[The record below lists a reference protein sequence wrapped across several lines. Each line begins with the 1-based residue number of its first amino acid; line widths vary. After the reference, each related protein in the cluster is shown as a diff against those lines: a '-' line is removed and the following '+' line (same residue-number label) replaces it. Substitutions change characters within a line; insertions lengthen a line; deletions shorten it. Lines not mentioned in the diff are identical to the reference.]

1 MAKERKLKKE
11 FNKENGNILIVTE
24 LITETTM
31 EFDFSK
37 YPKEIQEKLGPFG
50 MAIKLGNAASAL
62 KGQEAVNA
70 IMATHEEMLKGNW
83 NRGHTIA
90 GASKAEV
97 TEKYAALPEGEQ
109 ARARKL
115 LEKLGITI

>member
-1 MAKERKLKKE
+1 MAKERKLSKR
-11 FNKENGNILIVTE
+11 FNEENGNILTITE
-24 LITETTM
+24 LITETAL
-31 EFDFSK
+31 EFDFAK

-83 NRGHTIA
+83 NRGHTVA

-97 TEKYAALPEGEQ
+97 MEKYENLPDSDK
-109 ARARKL
+109 ARAQKL
-115 LEKLGITI
+115 LAKLGITL